1 MENALINNPQQQSL
15 DNNRIE
21 EITNK
26 IKWKTAQAQ
35 RFALEYTI
43 EIGGYLT
50 EAKALLP
57 HGEWGNWLKNKV
69 NYSQSTAISFMKLYE
84 EYGNRQESLFSSNSQ
99 AIMNLPYTKALR
111 LLAIPEEER
120 EQFVEENNVE
130 EMSTRELEK
139 AIKERDEARAKVED
153 MLDLQAEKEKAESM
167 LQYNRDKVKDL
178 NETVDCLNREI
189 AAYKD
194 KLDKAKAAEKKAKD
208 NLKALKENPEIPQ
221 EVTDKITAEAEA
233 KATAEASAQLE
244 KKLADIN
251 DKIEAANLAKQAA
264 ERDAAKA
271 QQTAADLKKQL
282 QMSNPDV
289 AAFKVHFKAVQED
302 MLKLKEA
309 LESVR
314 KADADCANNL
324 TEAMKALIKAFA
336 NDYGVKAE

>member
-1 MENALINNPQQQSL
+1 MENAIVNQNPQQLSH
-15 DNNRIE
+15 DNRIE
-21 EITNK
+21 DITNK

-35 RFALEYTI
+35 RFALEYAI

-69 NYSQSTAISFMKLYE
+69 NYSQSTAINFMKLYE
-84 EYGNRQESLFSSNSQ
+84 EYGNSQESLFSSNSQ
-99 AIMNLPYTKALR
+99 AVMNLPYTKALR
-111 LLAIPEEER
+111 LLAIPEDER

-139 AIKERDEARAKVED
+139 AIKERDEAKAKLED

-167 LQYNRDKVKDL
+167 LKYNRDKVKDL
-178 NETVDCLNREI
+178 NETVDSLSKEI

-221 EVTDKITAEAEA
+221 EVTDKLKAEAEA
-233 KATAEASAQLE
+233 KATAEASAEIE
-244 KKLADIN
+244 KKLADAN
-251 DKIEAANLAKQAA
+251 SKIEAANLAKQAA

-271 QQTAADLKKQL
+271 QQSAEELKKQL
-282 QMSNPDV
+282 QMSSPDV
-289 AAFKVHFKAVQED
+289 AEFKVLFAAVQEN
-302 MLKLKEA
+302 MSKLKA
-309 LESVR
+309 VYSR
-314 KADADCANNL
+314 IAAADSELGTKLGAA
-324 TEAMKALIKAFA
+324 ISAFI
-336 NDYGVKAE
+336 NQCNEVS

>member
-1 MENALINNPQQQSL
+1 MENAIINNPQQSL
-15 DNNRIE
+15 DKSRIDDL
-21 EITNK
+21 TNK

-35 RFALEYTI
+35 RFALEYII
-43 EIGGYLT
+43 EIGGYLA

-120 EQFVEENNVE
+120 EQFVEENKVE

-153 MLDLQAEKEKAESM
+153 MLGLQAEKEKAESM

-178 NETVDCLNREI
+178 NETVDSLNREV

-194 KLDKAKAAEKKAKD
+194 KLEKAKEAEKKAKAK
-208 NLKALKENPEIPQ
+208 LKELKENPEIPQ
-221 EVTDKITAEAEA
+221 EVTDKIKAEAEA

-271 QQTAADLKKQL
+271 QQNAADLKKQL

-302 MLKLKEA
+302 MLKLKET
-309 LESVR
+309 LEAVA
-314 KADADCANNL
+314 KADPDTAKNL
-324 TEAMKALIKAFA
+324 TEAMKALIKSFA
-336 NDYGVKAE
+336 SDYGVKAE

>member
-1 MENALINNPQQQSL
+1 MENAIVNQNSQQLSH
-15 DNNRIE
+15 DNRIE
-21 EITNK
+21 DITNK

-35 RFALEYTI
+35 RFALEYAI

-69 NYSQSTAISFMKLYE
+69 NYSHSTAINFMKLYE
-84 EYGNRQESLFSSNSQ
+84 EYGNSQESLFSSNSQ
-99 AIMNLPYTKALR
+99 AVMNLPYTKALR
-111 LLAIPEEER
+111 LLAIPEDER

-139 AIKERDEARAKVED
+139 AIKERDEAKAKLED

-167 LQYNRDKVKDL
+167 LEYNRDKVKDL
-178 NETVDCLNREI
+178 NETVDSLSKEI

-221 EVTDKITAEAEA
+221 EVTDKLKAEAEA
-233 KATAEASAQLE
+233 KATAEASAEIE
-244 KKLADIN
+244 KKLADAN
-251 DKIEAANLAKQAA
+251 SKIEAANLAKQAA

-271 QQTAADLKKQL
+271 QQSAEELKKQL
-282 QMSNPDV
+282 QMSSPDV
-289 AAFKVHFKAVQED
+289 AEFKVLFAAVQEN
-302 MLKLKEA
+302 MSKLKA
-309 LESVR
+309 VYSR
-314 KADADCANNL
+314 IAAADSELGAKLGA
-324 TEAMKALIKAFA
+324 AISAFI
-336 NDYGVKAE
+336 NQCNEVS

>member
-1 MENALINNPQQQSL
+1 MENAIVNNPQQLL

-35 RFALEYTI
+35 RFALEYAI

-57 HGEWGNWLKNKV
+57 HGEWGNWLKDKV
-69 NYSQSTAISFMKLYE
+69 NYSQSTAINFMKLHE
-84 EYGNRQESLFSSNSQ
+84 EYGSRQESLFASNSQ
-99 AIMNLPYTKALR
+99 AVMNLPYTKALR

-139 AIKERDEARAKVED
+139 AIKERDEARAKVEG

-167 LQYNRDKVKDL
+167 LEHSRNRVKDL
-178 NETVDCLNREI
+178 SESVDSLSKEI
-189 AAYKD
+189 EAYKD
-194 KLDKAKAAEKKAKD
+194 KLTKAKDAEKKAKD
-208 NLKALKENPEIPQ
+208 KLKALKENPEIPQ
-221 EVTDKITAEAEA
+221 EVTDKLKAEAEA
-233 KATAEASAQLE
+233 KATAEASAEIE
-244 KKLADIN
+244 KRLVDAN
-251 DKIEAANLAKQAA
+251 AKIEAASLAKQAA

-302 MLKLKEA
+302 MLKLNETLDAVAK
-309 LESVR
+309 S
-314 KADADCANNL
+314 DADCAKNL
-324 TEAMKALIKAFA
+324 TEAMKALIKSFA
-336 NDYGVKAE
+336 NEYGVKAE

>member
-1 MENALINNPQQQSL
+1 MENAIVNNPQQSL

-35 RFALEYTI
+35 RFALEYAI

-57 HGEWGNWLKNKV
+57 HGEWGNWLKDKV
-69 NYSQSTAISFMKLYE
+69 NYSQSTAINFMKLYE
-84 EYGNRQESLFSSNSQ
+84 EYGNRQESLFTSNSQ
-99 AIMNLPYTKALR
+99 AVMNLPYTKALR

-139 AIKERDEARAKVED
+139 AIKERDEARAKVEE

-178 NETVDCLNREI
+178 NETVDSLSKEI

-233 KATAEASAQLE
+233 KATAEASAEIE
-244 KKLADIN
+244 KKLADAN
-251 DKIEAANLAKQAA
+251 AKIEAATLAKQAA

-302 MLKLKEA
+302 MLKLKET
-309 LESVR
+309 L
-314 KADADCANNL
+314 DAVAKSDPDVTSNL
-324 TEAMKALIKAFA
+324 TEAMKALIKSFA
-336 NDYGVKAE
+336 NDYGVKTN

>member
-1 MENALINNPQQQSL
+1 MENAIVNNPQQQSL

-35 RFALEYTI
+35 RFALEYAI

-57 HGEWGNWLKNKV
+57 HGEWGNWLKDKV
-69 NYSQSTAISFMKLYE
+69 NYSQSTAINFMKLYE
-84 EYGNRQESLFSSNSQ
+84 EYGNRQESLFTSNSQ
-99 AIMNLPYTKALR
+99 AVMNLPYTKALR

-139 AIKERDEARAKVED
+139 AIKERDEARAKVEE

-178 NETVDCLNREI
+178 NETVDSLSKEI
-189 AAYKD
+189 TAYKD

-208 NLKALKENPEIPQ
+208 KLKELKENPEIPQ
-221 EVTDKITAEAEA
+221 EVTDKIKAEAEA
-233 KATAEASAQLE
+233 KATAEASARLE

-251 DKIEAANLAKQAA
+251 NKIEAANLAKQAA

-302 MLKLKEA
+302 MLKLKET
-309 LESVR
+309 L
-314 KADADCANNL
+314 DAVAKSDPDVTSNL
-324 TEAMKALIKAFA
+324 TEAMKALIKSFA

>member
-1 MENALINNPQQQSL
+1 MENAIVNNPQQQSL

-35 RFALEYTI
+35 RFALEYAI

-57 HGEWGNWLKNKV
+57 HGEWGNWLKDKV
-69 NYSQSTAISFMKLYE
+69 NYSQSTAINFMKLYE
-84 EYGNRQESLFSSNSQ
+84 EYGNRQESLFTSNSQ
-99 AIMNLPYTKALR
+99 AVMNLPYTKALR

-139 AIKERDEARAKVED
+139 AIKERDEARAKVEE

-178 NETVDCLNREI
+178 NETVDSLSKEI

-233 KATAEASAQLE
+233 KATAEASARLE

-251 DKIEAANLAKQAA
+251 NKIEAANLAKQAA

-302 MLKLKEA
+302 MLKLKET
-309 LESVR
+309 LEAVAKSDPDTA
-314 KADADCANNL
+314 KNL
-324 TEAMKALIKAFA
+324 TEAMKALIKSFA

>member
-1 MENALINNPQQQSL
+1 MENAIVNNPQQQSL

-35 RFALEYTI
+35 RFALEYAI

-57 HGEWGNWLKNKV
+57 HGEWGNWLKDKV
-69 NYSQSTAISFMKLYE
+69 NYSQSTAINFMKLYE
-84 EYGNRQESLFSSNSQ
+84 EYGNRQESLFTSNSQ
-99 AIMNLPYTKALR
+99 AVMNLPYTKALR

-139 AIKERDEARAKVED
+139 AIKERDEARAKVEE

-178 NETVDCLNREI
+178 NETVDSLSKEI

-251 DKIEAANLAKQAA
+251 NKIEAANLAKQSA

-302 MLKLKEA
+302 MLKLKETLA
-309 LESVR
+309 AVAKSDPDV
-314 KADADCANNL
+314 ASNL
-324 TEAMKALIKAFA
+324 TEAMKALIKSFA

>member
-1 MENALINNPQQQSL
+1 MENAIVNNPQQQSL

-35 RFALEYTI
+35 RFALEYAI

-57 HGEWGNWLKNKV
+57 HGEWGNWLKDKV
-69 NYSQSTAISFMKLYE
+69 NYSQSTAINFMKLYE
-84 EYGNRQESLFSSNSQ
+84 EYGNRQESLFTSNSQ
-99 AIMNLPYTKALR
+99 AVMNLPYTKALR

-139 AIKERDEARAKVED
+139 AIKERDEARAKVEE

-178 NETVDCLNREI
+178 NETVDSLNKEI
-189 AAYKD
+189 TAYKD

-208 NLKALKENPEIPQ
+208 NLKALKENPEIPR

-233 KATAEASAQLE
+233 KATAEASARLE

-302 MLKLKEA
+302 MNKLNETLEA
-309 LESVR
+309 IK
-314 KADADCANNL
+314 KADPDTAANL
-324 TEAMKALIKAFA
+324 TEAMKALVKFFA
-336 NDYGVKAE
+336 NEYGVKTE

>member
-1 MENALINNPQQQSL
+1 MENAIVNNPQQQSL

-35 RFALEYTI
+35 RFALEYAI

-57 HGEWGNWLKNKV
+57 HGEWGNWLKDKV
-69 NYSQSTAISFMKLYE
+69 NYSQSTAINFMKLYE
-84 EYGNRQESLFSSNSQ
+84 EYGNRQESLFTSNSQ
-99 AIMNLPYTKALR
+99 AVMNLPYTKALR

-139 AIKERDEARAKVED
+139 AIKERDEARAKVEE

-178 NETVDCLNREI
+178 NETVDSLNKEI
-189 AAYKD
+189 TAYKD

-233 KATAEASAQLE
+233 KATAEASARLE
-244 KKLADIN
+244 KKLADVN
-251 DKIEAANLAKQAA
+251 NKIEAANLAKQAA

-302 MLKLKEA
+302 MLKLKET
-309 LESVR
+309 L
-314 KADADCANNL
+314 DAVAKSDSDTAKNL
-324 TEAMKALIKAFA
+324 TEAMKALIKSFA
-336 NDYGVKAE
+336 NDYGVKAN